1 MPENQTLSKPS
12 DAEQESGE
20 GLSSSALFG
29 NVTLF
34 PEDLCYSVPSSALPA
49 NVWVA
54 LTQACG
60 VSPHPSVDDLRVM
73 ASRKDVLSS
82 REFRWLEIGSLLEEF
97 AKMGGVEVSFLP
109 NANVDLPDTA
119 AQDSASKS
127 NNPAVSG

>member
-1 MPENQTLSKPS
+1 MTDTL
-12 DAEQESGE
+12 ELQEAADG
-20 GLSSSALFG
+20 GLRTTALFG

-49 NVWVA
+49 SVWMA

-60 VSPHPSVDDLRVM
+60 VSPHPSVDELRVM
-73 ASRKDVLSS
+73 AARKDVLAS

-109 NANVDLPDTA
+109 NNAISETHEN
-119 AQDSASKS
+119 
-127 NNPAVSG
+127 